1 VLGRVMGII
10 LTLDGVAEAT
20 APMLVG
26 YLRDISGNYDGG
38 FLTLIAMAVAGAAA
52 IALLPARPSASPDPA
67 PNRPALI

>member
-1 VLGRVMGII
+1 MLEQIFRDDWGRV
-10 LTLDGVAEAT
+10 VAS
-20 APMLVG
+20 LVG

-52 IALLPARPSASPDPA
+52 IALLPARPSASLDSA